1 MKCGL
6 INQRSEADM
15 STYLAN
21 YKDTQ
26 VYKDS
31 TANQLKDLK
40 LTLVE
45 AKRWTRR
52 RQFQDS
58 GTVIQTPKIKCK
70 WLCAINQTHIVWYTK
85 GEHCD
90 RHWI

>member
-6 INQRSEADM
+6 INERSEADM
-15 STYLAN
+15 SAYLAN

-52 RQFQDS
+52 RQF
-58 GTVIQTPKIKCK
+58 
-70 WLCAINQTHIVWYTK
+70 
-85 GEHCD
+85 
-90 RHWI
+90 